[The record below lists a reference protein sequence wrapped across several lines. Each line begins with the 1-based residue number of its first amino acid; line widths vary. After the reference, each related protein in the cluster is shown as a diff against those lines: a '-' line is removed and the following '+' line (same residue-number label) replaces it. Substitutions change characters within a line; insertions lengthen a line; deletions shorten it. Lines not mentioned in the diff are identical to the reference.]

1 MFYSY
6 SSFYCSPFS
15 SGGEPNNN
23 VISVWYKFLNK
34 HLLIITLAKRTWGG
48 GNKISVDV
56 THSQGFTDSEDGDWG
71 VRGPRGAWEAG
82 EKLFGGRGNTAING
96 GSRVKRY
103 RMRKSW
109 VWKAGGFDPLSP
121 SLKEKMCRS
130 AYLGTV

>member
-48 GNKISVDV
+48 GNKINV
-56 THSQGFTDSEDGDWG
+56 THSQGFTDSEEGDWG

-82 EKLFGGRGNTAING
+82 EKLFGGRGYSAING
-96 GSRVKRY
+96 GSPGCGRTGYGKQEVLTPCPPPS
-103 RMRKSW
+103 RKKY
-109 VWKAGGFDPLSP
+109 VGPL
-121 SLKEKMCRS
+121 
-130 AYLGTV
+130 T